1 MNLLGVN
8 VSCIWT
14 NIRSIGPES
23 LCFVSIFSYIWSACI
38 LRSDTCLQK
47 WPYGSPSQWT
57 GQIDSFVQTFHL
69 DLVLERTRC
78 DCFCRASTV
87 IRSTMGRTMTEI
99 RDISERLTATGERL
113 IGPRGPI
120 SIPTPVFFVSLF
132 LFLSRNLL
140 FILSLSWL
148 FFFFQLFSSPLSV
161 LLRYV
166 QFIGSGKVPN
176 LILRGSWASP
186 LLLSLPRSY
195 LASAPALSW
204 RRLNPIIG

>member
-1 MNLLGVN
+1 
-8 VSCIWT
+8 
-14 NIRSIGPES
+14 
-23 LCFVSIFSYIWSACI
+23 
-38 LRSDTCLQK
+38 
-47 WPYGSPSQWT
+47 
-57 GQIDSFVQTFHL
+57 
-69 DLVLERTRC
+69 
-78 DCFCRASTV
+78 
-87 IRSTMGRTMTEI
+87 MTEI

-148 FFFFQLFSSPLSV
+148 FFFFFFQLFSSPLSV

-176 LILRGSWASP
+176 LILRGS
-186 LLLSLPRSY
+186 
-195 LASAPALSW
+195 
-204 RRLNPIIG
+204 